1 MSKRIAITAGT
12 FDPVTL
18 GHLDIITRAA
28 SLFDEVV
35 VGIFENAAK
44 TKQFPLDVRYRALN
58 KAVEHLP
65 NVRTVIGEGFLA
77 QFARDIGACAIVKGA
92 RNGIDFDYEKVMA
105 DYNKLH
111 YGVETL
117 LLVSDTRFDSLSS
130 TLVREKLA
138 KGEDV
143 SALLPDRVWEILREA
158 Q

>member
-1 MSKRIAITAGT
+1 
-12 FDPVTL
+12 
-18 GHLDIITRAA
+18 
-28 SLFDEVV
+28 
-35 VGIFENAAK
+35 
-44 TKQFPLDVRYRALN
+44 
-58 KAVEHLP
+58 
-65 NVRTVIGEGFLA
+65 
-77 QFARDIGACAIVKGA
+77 
-92 RNGIDFDYEKVMA
+92 MA